1 MNNINVIFWDF
12 DGVILDSMSIR
23 NKGFELIFADFDRKD
38 VGKLLNF
45 HKQNG
50 GLSRYVKIKFFF
62 EKILE
67 KDITQDE
74 INYYADRFSK
84 IMLKELGN
92 NELLI
97 KDSVTFIKK
106 NYKKFNFHIVSGSD
120 QEELRI
126 LCDVLGI
133 KKYFKTINGSPSA
146 KKELI
151 KNILDDYNYN
161 ADDCVLIGDSIND
174 FDAARENKIRFIGY
188 NNNELRDISW
198 YYVDL
203 FSSNKIF

>member
-1 MNNINVIFWDF
+1 MTNINVVFWDF

-23 NKGFELIFADFDRKD
+23 DKGFELIFNDFDRKD
-38 VGKLLNF
+38 VEKLLNF

-62 EKILE
+62 ENILE
-67 KDITQDE
+67 KEITQDE

-84 IMLKELGN
+84 IMLKELSN

-106 NYKKFNFHIVSGSD
+106 NYKKFEFHIVSGSD

-126 LCDVLGI
+126 LCNVLEI

-146 KKELI
+146 KNELI
-151 KNILDDYNYN
+151 KNILD
-161 ADDCVLIGDSIND
+161 S
-174 FDAARENKIRFIGY
+174 
-188 NNNELRDISW
+188 
-198 YYVDL
+198 
-203 FSSNKIF
+203 